1 MCFSVT
7 ASFTASL
14 VLISCGV
21 AALKHAQEKR
31 LRMIAA
37 IPLIFGLQQ
46 FAEGMVWL
54 SFADPR
60 FAFVRMPAAYIFLAC
75 AGELWPLW
83 IPISIAQFE
92 GNYKRYVPS
101 IIAGALCAL
110 MSNVY
115 VALYPISVVAGC
127 NMIYYFD
134 FSQTEYPVLN
144 YYTGIAMSVLYV
156 IATIIPFFIARN
168 KILLF
173 IGALI
178 AVAYVVSYV
187 AYREAFTSVWCFFA
201 ALISILVYVCMR
213 DEKLKRA

>member
-14 VLISCGV
+14 VLITCGV

-54 SFADPR
+54 SFVDPR
-60 FAFVRMPAAYIFLAC
+60 FLFVRMTAAYIFLAC

-83 IPISIAQFE
+83 IPIAIARFA
-92 GNYKRYVPS
+92 GNYKPYIPS
-101 IIAGALCAL
+101 IVAGVLCAL

-115 VALYPISVVAGC
+115 ALLYPISVVAGC

-134 FSQTEYPVLN
+134 VAQIAYPALH

-156 IATIIPFFIARN
+156 IATIVPFFLTRN
-168 KILLF
+168 KMLWF
-173 IGALI
+173 IGTLI
-178 AVAYVVSYV
+178 AVAYIIAYV
-187 AYREAFTSVWCFFA
+187 AYREAFASVWCFFA
-201 ALISILVYVCMR
+201 ALISILVYVCIR
-213 DEKLKRA
+213 DENLQRA

>member
-14 VLISCGV
+14 VLITCGV

-54 SFADPR
+54 SFIDPQ
-60 FAFVRMPAAYIFLAC
+60 FAFVRTTAAYIFLAC

-83 IPISIAQFE
+83 IPIAIARFA
-92 GNYKRYVPS
+92 GDYKHYIPS
-101 IIAGALCAL
+101 IIAGVLCAL

-115 VALYPISVVAGC
+115 AVLYSLSVVASC

-134 FSQTEYPVLN
+134 VAQTEYPVLN
-144 YYTGIAMSVLYV
+144 QYTGRIMSVLYV
-156 IATIIPFFIARN
+156 IATIVPFFIARN
-168 KILLF
+168 TMLWF

-201 ALISILVYVCMR
+201 ALISLLVYKCIR